1 MNEEFFEAKMVS
13 ASVSGVF
20 VGSVTDT
27 WMASLTTESSSE
39 GTINTFWPSPAR
51 VSDSDESID
60 LVSSEF
66 LVSLLQKRVLANSLL
81 CHFYLKLYE
90 KGDGHN
96 FITIF
101 HIQVELKMN
110 IFLNL
115 VLGSSFLGLD
125 DVLHLFSL
133 SFSGGV
139 ATESL
144 FAEFQGSF
152 VLTDSEQLNASSFV
166 GGIEGTF

>member
-1 MNEEFFEAKMVS
+1 MV
-13 ASVSGVF
+13 
-20 VGSVTDT
+20 
-27 WMASLTTESSSE
+27 
-39 GTINTFWPSPAR
+39 
-51 VSDSDESID
+51 
-60 LVSSEF
+60 
-66 LVSLLQKRVLANSLL
+66 
-81 CHFYLKLYE
+81 
-90 KGDGHN
+90 N
-96 FITIF
+96 FIRIF
-101 HIQVELKMN
+101 SYSSELKMN

-125 DVLHLFSL
+125 DVLHLLSL

-166 GGIEGTF
+166 GGVTDDFSDDIVDESGFFGFLSFVSALAVLVASEFGDFMAFVGADDHLHVFSVSHI